1 MANLPEPDHSRPLS
15 SAASPFGSPFADK
28 LKPPSSPSESGKSG
42 GAAVS
47 CASAQQV
54 GDLAISLS
62 PLACQPFASKS
73 GITFTC
79 DCCKRLCPM
88 SEHVQKGYQSWCK
101 SDNRSYTSLSA
112 RWQRNPKLKQ
122 WWTKLSPVHKVHWF
136 TKWQPLNGKARFDAI
151 IYLETAVESMEELN
165 DEIDSWITWRKFK
178 IEGKLLGLSD
188 ADISAE
194 WGETIRSNRA
204 NCLFRRGEWLVPVF
218 DGVERRVRQ
227 RTANEIQSIRQ
238 SQCQDDDELRRLV
251 ESGRQN
257 LQRFSSGVA
266 TPACL
271 GQLADT
277 PRVQSRPEDQ
287 PVLPKARDVA
297 GEQISREACSC
308 RCHMSLHTC
317 IIRPNVFY
325 VGVLLWESVSTFSA

>member
-28 LKPPSSPSESGKSG
+28 LKTPSSPSESGKSG

-54 GDLAISLS
+54 GDLARSIS
-62 PLACQPFASKS
+62 PLACQPFASKY

-101 SDNRSYTSLSA
+101 SDNRSYTPLSA

-136 TKWQPLNGKARFDAI
+136 TTWQPLNGNARFDAI
-151 IYLETAVESMEELN
+151 IYLEAAVESMEELN
-165 DEIDSWITWRKFK
+165 DEIDNWITWRKFK

-188 ADISAE
+188 ADSSAE
-194 WGETIRSNRA
+194 
-204 NCLFRRGEWLVPVF
+204 V
-218 DGVERRVRQ
+218 
-227 RTANEIQSIRQ
+227 
-238 SQCQDDDELRRLV
+238 
-251 ESGRQN
+251 GRDYQ
-257 LQRFSSGVA
+257 V
-266 TPACL
+266 
-271 GQLADT
+271 
-277 PRVQSRPEDQ
+277 
-287 PVLPKARDVA
+287 
-297 GEQISREACSC
+297 
-308 RCHMSLHTC
+308 
-317 IIRPNVFY
+317 
-325 VGVLLWESVSTFSA
+325 